1 MPEVSINNLV
11 ARLARH
17 TVQLA
22 QLGDAQYLAQ
32 VICDKLGLLVHRR
45 GLTPRHGHLLR
56 CPLVCSTCYP
66 CPPTKLLPMC
76 PDRTQKR
83 RQTWVTEF
91 DVRGSVL
98 LDGSGTPLNP
108 PAFGH
113 PPCQGGD
120 VKTNPRSPLFTSAP
134 CEWRRRAG
142 WF

>member
-76 PDRTQKR
+76 PDRTERRSLTAQSTATLGKR
-83 RQTWVTEF
+83 RWRSLVRVIANVMPHLRCHEF
-91 DVRGSVL
+91 
-98 LDGSGTPLNP
+98 
-108 PAFGH
+108 A
-113 PPCQGGD
+113 
-120 VKTNPRSPLFTSAP
+120 
-134 CEWRRRAG
+134 
-142 WF
+142 